1 MFECRHLAFA
11 PFAPEAC
18 ANSRTIAH
26 NHIASAHA
34 RVHQHTSARL
44 RTNTRVTTRC
54 TAAVYTCVRAHPHK
68 RTHRRCMLMAQEAQ
82 GARKKELNGQSQV
95 LRRFIF

>member
-44 RTNTRVTTRC
+44 RTNTRC
-54 TAAVYTCVRAHPHK
+54 TAAVYTCVCAHSHK
-68 RTHRRCMLMAQEAQ
+68 HTHRRCMLMAQEAQ

-95 LRRFIF
+95 LQRFIF